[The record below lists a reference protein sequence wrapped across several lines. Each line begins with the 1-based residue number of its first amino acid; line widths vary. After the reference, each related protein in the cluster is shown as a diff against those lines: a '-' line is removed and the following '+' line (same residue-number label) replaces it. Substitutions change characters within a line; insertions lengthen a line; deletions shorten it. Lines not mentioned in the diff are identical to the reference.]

1 MKIKTQTIETNLLL
15 TLDWLGNEVI
25 DWANSGMCYSPDG
38 SSRPLREGSSY
49 MFAHNFDSVISSPN
63 GLYTFIYTKLGT
75 KGILLKNGRE
85 LLREINRP
93 YYYANAYEYP
103 ATFVEIDEKTYL
115 VHCPFEYCRIDFEEV
130 ETGEIITNVPNRKTL
145 DAFFSRLKISPDGR
159 FLISKGWYWQ
169 PWDFVCLFDIKACM
183 ENPHVLDMR
192 QPIGGSLYTELCT
205 ADFIDGER
213 LLIGTSTEGKDED
226 EHEDVPPE
234 HLAIWNIMTKKFT
247 NVVSV
252 KVPFG
257 NIFAIN
263 EHYCWDLFEF
273 PKVIDLK
280 TGEIV
285 AKNESIDSGKQR
297 SSIIWHLKDLPKIAF
312 NPRTKQVAISREK
325 KIDVLTFEDYK

>member
-1 MKIKTQTIETNLLL
+1 MEIKTQTIETNHLI

-25 DWANSGMCYSPDG
+25 DWANSGMCYSPEG
-38 SSRPLREGSSY
+38 TAHPLHEGSSY
-49 MFAHNFDSVISSPN
+49 MFAHNFDSAISSPN

-103 ATFVEIDEKTYL
+103 ATFVEIAGKTYL

-130 ETGEIITNVPNRKTL
+130 ESGEIITNVPNREIL
-145 DAFFSRLKISPDGR
+145 DAFFSRLEISPDSR

-169 PWDFVCLFDIKACM
+169 PWDFVCFFDIKACL
-183 ENPHVLDMR
+183 ENPHLLDMR
-192 QPIGGSLYTELCT
+192 HPIGGSLSTELCT
-205 ADFIDGER
+205 ANFIDNER
-213 LLIGTSTEGKDED
+213 LLVGTSTEGKDEE
-226 EHEDVPPE
+226 EHEEVPPE
-234 HLAIWNIMTKKFT
+234 HLAIWNLSTQEFS

-257 NIFAIN
+257 NIFVIN

-273 PKVIDLK
+273 PKVIDIRS
-280 TGEIV
+280 GEIV
-285 AKNESIDSGKQR
+285 AKNESINSGQQR
-297 SSIIWHLKDLPKIAF
+297 SSIIWHLKDLPKIAC
-312 NPRTKQVAISREK
+312 NPRTKQVAIGREK
-325 KIDVLTFEDYK
+325 KIDILTFLP